1 MRWRWSWLRC
11 ATWTTILFL
20 YLPIGVL
27 ILFSFNA
34 SRLSA
39 SWQGF
44 TLDWYGMLA
53 NDRSL
58 ITAALNSF
66 FIAVV
71 STGLALCLGV
81 SGVLGLEGLRARQ
94 QDVIESAI
102 MLPLVIPEVMMG
114 VALMLFFVTIRMPLT
129 LATVIIGHV
138 VFNVPLVMVIVR
150 SRLRKLDRRLT
161 EAARDL
167 GASRWQAFRR
177 VTEPLLRPAI
187 VGAGLIAFTVSL
199 DDFIVTFFVA
209 GPVATTLPLKV
220 YSMIK
225 AGITPEINALS
236 TMVVV
241 ASMSLVGL
249 SLLLQRK
256 FV

>member
-1 MRWRWSWLRC
+1 M
-11 ATWTTILFL
+11 TILFL
-20 YLPIGVL
+20 YLPIGML

-44 TLDWYGMLA
+44 TFAWYGMLVH
-53 NDRSL
+53 DGSL
-58 ITAALNSF
+58 IDAALNSG

-71 STGLALCLGV
+71 STVLALCLGV
-81 SGVLGLEGLRARQ
+81 SGVLGLEGLRARH
-94 QDVIESAI
+94 QDAIESAI
-102 MLPLVIPEVMMG
+102 LLPLVIPEVMMG
-114 VALMLFFVTIRMPLT
+114 VALMLFFVTIKLPLSLT
-129 LATVIIGHV
+129 TVVIGHV
-138 VFNVPLVMVIVR
+138 VFNIPLVMVIVR
-150 SRLRKLDRRLT
+150 ARLKKLDHRLT

-167 GASRWQAFRR
+167 GANRWQVFHR

-187 VGAGLIAFTVSL
+187 VGSALIAFTVSL

-209 GPVATTLPLKV
+209 GPGATTLPLKV

-236 TMVVV
+236 TIVVL

-256 FV
+256 FA

>member
-1 MRWRWSWLRC
+1 MRWRWSWLRW
-11 ATWTTILFL
+11 ATLTTILFL
-20 YLPIGVL
+20 YLPIVVL
-27 ILFSFNA
+27 ILYSFNA
-34 SRLSA
+34 SRLST

-44 TLDWYGMLA
+44 TFAWYGMLVH
-53 NDRSL
+53 DRSL
-58 ITAALNSF
+58 INAALNSG
-66 FIAVV
+66 FIAAV
-71 STGLALCLGV
+71 STVLALCLGV
-81 SGVLGLEGLRARQ
+81 SGVLGLEGLRARR
-94 QDVIESAI
+94 QDAIESAI

-114 VALMLFFVTIRMPLT
+114 VALMLFFVTIKMPLS
-129 LATVIIGHV
+129 LATVVIGHV
-138 VFNVPLVMVIVR
+138 VFNVPLVMIIVR
-150 SRLRKLDRRLT
+150 ARLRKLDRRLT

-167 GASRWQAFRR
+167 GASRWQVFHR

-209 GPVATTLPLKV
+209 GPGATTLPLKV

-236 TMVVV
+236 TIVVL

-249 SLLLQRK
+249 SVLLQRK
-256 FV
+256 FA

>member
-1 MRWRWSWLRC
+1 MRWRWSWLGC
-11 ATWTTILFL
+11 AAWTTLLFL

-44 TLDWYGMLA
+44 TFAWYGMLVH
-53 NDRSL
+53 DHSL
-58 ITAALNSF
+58 ITAALNSG
-66 FIAVV
+66 FIAAV
-71 STGLALCLGV
+71 STVLALCLGV

-102 MLPLVIPEVMMG
+102 LLPLVIPEIMMG
-114 VALMLFFVTIRMPLT
+114 VALMLFFVMIKMPLT

-150 SRLRKLDRRLT
+150 ARLRKLDRRLT
-161 EAARDL
+161 EAAQDL
-167 GASRWQAFRR
+167 GASRWQVFHR

-187 VGAGLIAFTVSL
+187 LGAGLIAFTVSL
-199 DDFIVTFFVA
+199 DDFIVTFFLA
-209 GPVATTLPLKV
+209 GPGATTLPLKV

-236 TMVVV
+236 TVVV
-241 ASMSLVGL
+241 LASMSLVGL

-256 FV
+256 VA